1 MLSKNSNRR
10 SLFSVL
16 LLVPS
21 YDLCFS
27 YLCKGSRASI
37 SSSISS
43 EWMSCAFWPFL
54 RFFLF
59 FSSLYFMEKHL
70 GKCCRKKY
78 YVKKRVVTQQ
88 SFEGARTL
96 GHIKTYKRQHPNKLT
111 QNMKSYKSQEI
122 KGVSLRKLKVTLST
136 VDKRR

>member
-1 MLSKNSNRR
+1 MQDGVQLLRRRTFDACRVSLKLRAGQTPMLSKNSNRR

-96 GHIKTYKRQHPNKLT
+96 GHIKTYKR
-111 QNMKSYKSQEI
+111 
-122 KGVSLRKLKVTLST
+122 
-136 VDKRR
+136 